1 MKRLM
6 QFWLARSQ
14 EERREYSA
22 LFALCFIYVVH
33 YLVFCIPQPFFI
45 EDAGIS
51 FAFAQ
56 NFVDGEG
63 FVAYAGGE
71 RVEGFSNP
79 LWTFLVAIFYA
90 LGLSVWTSSKLLGA
104 LFGVMT
110 LPLSFA
116 IVKRAN
122 ISKNFAFLAPFA
134 LALSPN
140 FVIWNASGLENSL
153 YCFLLALGMWRLLLE
168 SEEPNRHPLSALVFC
183 LVAMT
188 RPEGIMYV
196 AVAGFSKLIFA
207 IVDRKYKSFF
217 YWALVFVV
225 PFGLYQTWRY
235 QYFAWSFPNTYYAKL
250 GTGKRFKP
258 FSWTQRGWKY
268 INAYLEAH
276 NIVDWNGFKI
286 HMGYALPLLLLG
298 MNGFKKSWM
307 RWTIAASMCWLLVV
321 VLWDGKIENAPEFWE
336 SIEKNWIK
344 IRVLSLLGISVGV
357 GISSLFREGWRAR
370 SLLWAMGASSIFFV
384 IYSGGDW
391 MKAHRWFNI
400 VAIFL
405 LPVLVI
411 GLAEFL
417 SVFSLKKL
425 VSIPKS
431 GKSVSLQT
439 IIVSLVV
446 VGYCVSEIKVS
457 TKFALNPETSVTDI
471 HRRVR
476 YMTWVQ
482 RRLDIDHVT
491 LLDVDMGAHMI
502 YSGWGIV
509 DTAGLVDVSVARH
522 SDYNRKFIKEYVFKE
537 RKPEFA
543 HCHGGWAKTSKIP
556 RNSEWKSDYIEIS
569 GYPIGNRRLHIGNH
583 IRKDLFISQIEQ
595 DDFKNAVVFDGGIR
609 LLQWSVPA
617 PEVANGGALFV
628 ETKWQSFSSREA
640 DVLVLIGL
648 ERNGKIESTASFQP
662 GYRWYNMESWKKR
675 EAVSGK
681 FPMPISTDLAEGE
694 YSVYIA
700 ILDQETGENLGSET
714 KLKEISG
721 INWLSLG
728 QKMEILSKNS
738 VQEKADEDRELALQ
752 TAEDGDCELA
762 WSYWKN
768 STRHLYRNRH
778 WERKHLDE
786 QHAAIASCNVQKA
799 EQEENKLDQIDLL
812 LEAKKWDHNLESYQ
826 EMAYP
831 LAEIWHEKGEE
842 LFGLEDWQGAYDAFS
857 RSVALEPSRSH
868 TRKWAEESRDKRLKI
883 TPPYK
888 KKDKKKKPSRLQ

>member
-1 MKRLM
+1 MNRLM

-14 EERREYSA
+14 EERRDYSA
-22 LFALCFIYVVH
+22 LFALCFIYIVH

-79 LWTFLVAIFYA
+79 LWTFLIAIFYA
-90 LGLSVWTSSKLLGA
+90 LGISVWTSSKLLGA

-116 IVKRAN
+116 IVRRAN
-122 ISKNFAFLAPFA
+122 IPKNIAFLAPFA
-134 LALSPN
+134 LAMSPN

-153 YCFLLALGMWRLLLE
+153 YCVLLALGMWRLLLE
-168 SEEPNRHPLSALVFC
+168 SEEPNRHPISALVFC
-183 LVAMT
+183 LAAMT
-188 RPEGIMYV
+188 RPEGIMYAV
-196 AVAGFSKLIFA
+196 VAGFSKLIFA

-225 PFGLYQTWRY
+225 PFGLYQAWRY
-235 QYFAWSFPNTYYAKL
+235 WYFAWPFPNTYYAKL

-276 NIVDWNGFKI
+276 NIIDWNGFKL
-286 HMGYALPLLLLG
+286 HMGYALPLLLVG
-298 MNGFKKSWM
+298 MNGLKKSWM
-307 RWTIAASMCWLLVV
+307 RWTIITAMCWLGFV
-321 VLWDGKIENAPEFWE
+321 VLWDGKIADAPEFWG

-344 IRVLSLLGISVGV
+344 IRVLSLLAVSIGV
-357 GISSLFREGWRAR
+357 GLTSLFREGWRAR
-370 SLLWAMGASSIFFV
+370 SLLWAMGASSVFFV

-400 VAIFL
+400 VAVFL

-411 GLAEFL
+411 GVAEL
-417 SVFSLKKL
+417 LTTLSLKK
-425 VSIPKS
+425 VVAIPKS
-431 GKSVSLQT
+431 GKTLSLQA
-439 IIVSLVV
+439 IIISLLV
-446 VGYCVSEIKVS
+446 VGYCISEIKVS
-457 TKFALNPETSVTDI
+457 TKFAINPETSVTDI

-482 RRLDIDHVT
+482 RRLDVDHVT

-556 RNSEWKSDYIEIS
+556 RNPEWKTDYIEIS
-569 GYPIGNRRLHIGNH
+569 GYPIGNRRLHIGNYV
-583 IRKDLFISQIEQ
+583 RKDLFISELEQ
-595 DDFKNAVVFDGGIR
+595 DDFKNAVVFDAGVR

-628 ETKWQSFSSREA
+628 ETTWQNFGSREA

-648 ERNGKIESTASFQP
+648 ERNGKIEATASFQP
-662 GYRWYNMESWKKR
+662 GYRWYNMKDWKKQ

-681 FPMPISTDLAEGE
+681 FPMPISSELEEGE
-694 YSVYIA
+694 YNVYIA
-700 ILDQETGENLGSET
+700 VLDQETGENLGSEAE
-714 KLKEISG
+714 LKEISG
-721 INWLSLG
+721 IKWLSLD
-728 QKMEILSKNS
+728 QNMEVVSKET
-738 VQEKADEDRELALQ
+738 VQEKSEEDRKMALQ
-752 TAEDGDCELA
+752 TAEEGDCELA
-762 WSYWKN
+762 WSLWKN
-768 STRHLYRNRH
+768 STRHQYRNRH
-778 WERKHLDE
+778 WEQKHLDE
-786 QHAAIASCNVQKA
+786 QYSAIASCNVQKA
-799 EQEENKLDQIDLL
+799 IQEENELNKIDLL
-812 LEAKKWDHNLESYQ
+812 LEAKKWDHNLEAYQ
-826 EMAYP
+826 ELAYP
-831 LAEIWHEKGEE
+831 LAELWHEKGEE
-842 LFGLEDWQGAYDAFS
+842 LFGLEEWQGAYDAFS

-868 TRKWAEESRDKRLKI
+868 TRKLAEDSRDKRLNI
-883 TPPYK
+883 IPPYK
-888 KKDKKKKPSRLQ
+888 KEDKKKKPFRLQ